1 MSLLDPHEQFNE
13 IKSVV
18 TESLKKIFPI
28 NKNNI
33 TIHVSKIY
41 IEDNKDINDYKS
53 QKETKSKGGTWSIPV
68 YADVIMVD
76 KLTGKETKD
85 SKIHLMNLPKITDRG
100 SYIVSGNEY
109 QLSHQFRLRPGIY
122 TTNTK
127 SGDIK
132 TQINLAKG
140 GVGKNL
146 TIDLDQNKLMLKAR
160 QANIPL
166 YDLLRGLGTSHQEI
180 LKYWGKTATEAASEK
195 FSDLKGEQAVK
206 RFEKAFTDG
215 SPALEFMKSKTKI
228 NPESTKSAIGKEFNS
243 LTPELLALSAGKLIN
258 VKDGKEKIEDR
269 DSLANKSIM
278 GPADFFKEKIE
289 KNNLSVV
296 YNIQRNIN
304 KYTDIKKILSPLVF
318 KSFSDKFFIE
328 SDKSSTTEQTNP
340 LQMLSDASKITI
352 MGEGGLQ
359 DSQQVTQE
367 MRNVHSSHLGFIDP
381 IHTPES
387 DKIGATIHLPLLVK
401 KNGDTINTP
410 VFNLKTLQ
418 KEYLSPSDFYNKK
431 IAFPDQFDS
440 NGKALF
446 NKIKISYKGEVLEVP
461 QNEAQYRLVSPKQ
474 IFGLAT
480 NLIPFLQ
487 NNQGNRAMMA
497 AKHME
502 QAVSLVHR
510 EEPLVQVH
518 ADQGA
523 SFESAIGSQFSIRSN
538 CNGIVKEINNDKIII
553 QDDNTKKNVSYSIYN
568 NFPLNQKTF
577 LHHTPLIKVGDRV
590 KKEQIIADTNYTK
603 NGVLSLG
610 MNLKTAYIPFKGY
623 NYEDGIVI
631 SKSCAEKLVSE
642 HMYHES
648 IKMTPDIILDAGKFY
663 SEFPTI
669 LSQENLN
676 KLDLQGIIK
685 KGERVKFD
693 DVIIAA
699 LCINTI
705 SDGIASK
712 IHKNLN
718 KKYRQISE
726 IWKHEDDGIV
736 TDVHK
741 SSNEI
746 KVFIRTFEKGKMGD
760 KLSLRHGSKGVI
772 TKIIDDHE
780 MPHDKN
786 GNPMEVLLNPHGIVG
801 RINVGQLYES
811 AAAKA
816 AEKNKEKYLVENFSG
831 KNYLNEIKKY
841 VSDSK
846 VNDKE
851 ELFDPETGKSLGK
864 VHIGKPY
871 VLKLFKQAEKGYSA
885 RGYGAKQNYSGS
897 TLQGISGGDEGSK
910 SMDLLTIYSL
920 LSHNSREIL
929 KETSSIKGQKNDEYW
944 EALKSGKSLPVPE
957 VPHVFNKLI
966 TFMKGAGVDVKKDGN
981 SLQLLPLTDTE
992 VLKKSKLKIT
1002 NPGFVMGK
1010 QLKEINGGFI
1020 DINHLG
1026 GVNGENWAHI
1036 ELKERVINPIFENP
1050 IKALTGLKK
1059 TDLSQISKGE
1069 KILNIDGKE
1078 LTGGEAIYSLLK
1090 KTDVKKELKKSIDE
1104 LKKTK
1109 SKDVDSLNKK
1119 IKYLA
1124 LLDKHEIRPEDA
1136 YCNKYIPVIPPKMRK
1151 LDVLPNGALMSPGVN
1166 YIYQGLGVLN
1176 KVSQNPVMDWLSDEN
1191 KVKIRSEIQHMSDA
1205 LRGLH
1210 DINVLK
1216 KESHGFIREI
1226 SGTSQPKHGFFQS
1239 KVLKKQQDLV
1249 GRGVIMPEPSLG
1261 VDECAIPVEM
1271 GWKLYEPFII
1281 KQLVSQGKNLQ
1292 QAKEDVK
1299 HRTPLAHKIL
1309 HDEMQ
1314 HRPVLL
1320 NRSPSLHKFS
1330 IMAFRPKLT
1339 EGKSIKIPPMV
1350 TGPFNADFD
1359 GDTMTVHMP
1368 LSDKSI
1374 EEAHKMMPSNNLYKP
1389 GFGSLI
1395 IGPAHESTL
1404 GIYLLSQTEKD
1415 REKINKLLPEKFKIH
1430 SPLNKSKIKNLF
1442 MEMSKELPK
1451 DQFIDIL
1458 QKIKTEGDIASYQK
1472 GFTLGLSDIS
1482 IPENRDEM
1490 VKKVEEH
1497 VKKSG
1502 DFSSANKEFS
1512 KSVLEHLGKKNSG
1525 FYHMV
1530 VSGARGDDNQV
1541 RQIVAAPLYVK
1552 GANGQLITTPI
1563 KKSYAEGLDVA
1574 EYFNASYGAR
1584 SGMIDR
1590 ALQTS
1595 LPGAFSKDI
1604 MASTISNV
1612 VSTNDCG
1619 THNGV
1624 ELNINSRDC
1633 YDRYTAGDQYGIQ
1646 HNTLVDTELLN
1657 KLKNQKINNI
1667 KVRSPLTCI
1676 AAHGTCKHCAGIDE
1690 FGKLPLI
1697 GENIGAKSGQTI
1709 SEPLTQMTMRT
1720 FHSGGAAGTGLK
1732 KGGLDRITE
1741 LLNMP
1746 KNLVNEAPIALQDG
1760 IVSKITPG
1768 VAGMTDVHIN
1778 NDIYHIHKGFEPY
1791 VKIGQH
1797 VKKGELIGG
1806 GVQKPQTILKTKGML
1821 AAQNYLVD
1829 ELQNTYKD
1837 QGANVSRKILETVIR
1852 SVTNQTRIINPG
1864 HSSDFLKGDIAPLS
1878 VVNNFNSNLEST
1890 VEIEDGVGH
1899 VLNEDLSNFLKKGH
1913 LILISDIPIFKKL
1926 GKTTVKI
1933 KKHEIMHEPV
1943 LKGIQTIPT
1952 TTNDWLAQMGYRE
1965 IAKSITQG
1973 ASEGHKSNLR
1983 SYNPIPAYVHGLNF
1997 GEGTD
2002 GRY

>member
-1 MSLLDPHEQFNE
+1 MSLLDPHVQFNE
-13 IKSVV
+13 IKETV
-18 TESLKKIFPI
+18 TKSLKKIFPI

-33 TIHVSKIY
+33 SLHVSNIY
-41 IEDNKDINDYKS
+41 IDDNKDINDYKS
-53 QKETKSKGGTWSIPV
+53 QKEVKAKGGTWAIPV
-68 YADVIMVD
+68 YADVTMID
-76 KLTGKETKD
+76 KITGKETKD

-100 SYIVSGNEY
+100 SYIVGGNEY
-109 QLSHQFRLRPGIY
+109 QLSHQLRLRPGIY

-180 LKYWGKTATEAASEK
+180 QKYWGKNVTEAVSEK
-195 FSDLKGEQAVK
+195 FTETKGEQAVK
-206 RFEKAFTDG
+206 RFENTFTDG
-215 SPALEFMKSKTKI
+215 SPALEFMKSKTQI
-228 NPESTKSAIGKEFNS
+228 NPEATKSAIGKEFNS

-258 VKDGKEKIEDR
+258 VKDGKDKIEDR
-269 DSLANKSIM
+269 DSLTNKSIM
-278 GPADFFKEKIE
+278 GPADFFKERIE

-304 KYTDIKKILSPLVF
+304 KYSDIKKILSPNVF

-328 SDKSSTTEQTNP
+328 SDKSATTEQTNP
-340 LQMLSDASKITI
+340 LQMLSDASKVTI

-387 DKIGATIHLPLLVK
+387 DKIGATLHLPLLIQK
-401 KNGDTINTP
+401 KGDTINTP
-410 VFNLKTLQ
+410 VINLKTQQ
-418 KEYLSPSDFYNKK
+418 KEYLSPSDFFNKK

-440 NGKALF
+440 NGNPLSD
-446 NKIKISYKGEVLEVP
+446 KIKISFRGDVSEVSK
-461 QNEAQYRLVSPKQ
+461 NEAQYRLVSPKQ

-487 NNQGNRAMMA
+487 NNQGNRTMMA

-502 QAVSLVHR
+502 QAVSLVNR

-518 ADQGA
+518 ADQGI
-523 SFESAIGSQFSIRSN
+523 SFENAIGSQFSIKSKFP
-538 CNGIVKEINNDKIII
+538 GTVKEISDDKIII
-553 QDDNTKKNVSYSIYN
+553 QDENTRKNISYSIYN

-577 LHHTPLIKVGDRV
+577 LHHTSLVKVGDKV
-590 KKEQIIADTNYTK
+590 KKDQVIADTNYTK

-648 IKMTPDIILDAGKFY
+648 LKINPEIVLDAGKFY

-676 KLDLQGIIK
+676 KLDHQGIIK
-685 KGERVKFD
+685 KGEKVKYD
-693 DVIIAA
+693 DVVIAA

-705 SDGIASK
+705 SEGIASK

-718 KKYRQISE
+718 KKYRQVSE
-726 IWKHEDDGIV
+726 VWKHEDEGIV

-741 SSNEI
+741 NSDEI
-746 KVFIRTFEKGKMGD
+746 KIFIRTFEKGKMGD

-811 AAAKA
+811 SAAKA

-831 KNYLNEIKKY
+831 KNYLEQIKKY

-846 VNDKE
+846 INDKE
-851 ELFDPETGKSLGK
+851 DLFDPETGKCLGK
-864 VHIGKPY
+864 VHVGKPY

-885 RGYGAKQNYSGS
+885 RGYGAGQNYSGT
-897 TLQGISGGDEGSK
+897 TLQGISGGEKGSK

-966 TFMKGAGVDVKKDGN
+966 TFMQGAGVDVKKDGN

-1020 DINHLG
+1020 DLNHLG
-1026 GVNGENWAHI
+1026 GTNGENWAHI
-1036 ELKERVINPIFENP
+1036 ELKERVVNPIFENP

-1059 TDLSQISKGE
+1059 NDLSQISKGE
-1069 KILNIDGKE
+1069 KTLKIDDKE

-1090 KTDVKKELKKSIDE
+1090 KINVKDELKKSISE
-1104 LKKTK
+1104 LKNSK
-1109 SKDVDSLNKK
+1109 SKDIDSLNKK

-1176 KVSQNPVMDWLSDEN
+1176 KVSNHPVMEWLSDEN
-1191 KVKIRSEIQHMSDA
+1191 KVKIRSEIQNMSDA

-1210 DINVLK
+1210 DVNVLK

-1261 VDECAIPVEM
+1261 VDECAIPIEM
-1271 GWKLYEPFII
+1271 GWELYEPFII
-1281 KQLVSQGKNLQ
+1281 KQLVSQGNNLQ
-1292 QAKEDVK
+1292 QAKEEVK
-1299 HRTPLAHKIL
+1299 KRTPIANKIL

-1314 HRPVLL
+1314 YRPVLL

-1374 EEAHKMMPSNNLYKP
+1374 EEANRMMPSNNLYKP

-1404 GIYLLSQTEKD
+1404 GIYLLSQNEKD
-1415 REKINKLLPEKFKIH
+1415 REKLNNILPEKFKIH
-1430 SPLNKSKIKNLF
+1430 SALNKNKIKNLF

-1451 DQFIDIL
+1451 NQFIDIL
-1458 QKIKTEGDIASYQK
+1458 QKIKIEGDTASYQK
-1472 GFTLGLSDIS
+1472 GFTLGLNDIS
-1482 IPENRDEM
+1482 IPENRDQM
-1490 VKKVEEH
+1490 VKNVEEH
-1497 VKKSG
+1497 VKRTG
-1502 DFSSANKEFS
+1502 DFSTANNEFS
-1512 KSVLEHLGKKNSG
+1512 KTVLDHLGKKNSG

-1530 VSGARGDDNQV
+1530 ISGARGDDNQV

-1552 GANGQLITTPI
+1552 GANGQLINTPI

-1612 VSTNDCG
+1612 VSVDDCG
-1619 THNGV
+1619 TRNGV
-1624 ELNINSRDC
+1624 YLNLNSRDC
-1633 YDRYTAGDQYGIQ
+1633 YDRYTAGEQFGIP
-1646 HNTLVDTELLN
+1646 HNTHVDTNLLN
-1657 KLKNQKINNI
+1657 KLKNQNINKI
-1667 KVRSPLTCI
+1667 KLRSPLTCI
-1676 AAHGTCKHCAGIDE
+1676 AAHGTCRHCAGIDE
-1690 FGKLPLI
+1690 YGKLPSI
-1697 GENIGAKSGQTI
+1697 GDNIGAKSGQTI

-1720 FHSGGAAGTGLK
+1720 FHSGGAAGSGLK

-1746 KNLVNEAPIALQDG
+1746 KNLVNEAPIALNDG
-1760 IVSKITPG
+1760 IVSKIVPG
-1768 VAGMTDVHIN
+1768 IAGMTDVYVGE
-1778 NDIYHIHKGFEPY
+1778 DLYHIPKGFDVY
-1791 VKIGQH
+1791 I
-1797 VKKGELIGG
+1797 KKGQALKRGDLIGG
-1806 GVQKPQTILKTKGML
+1806 GVQKPQTILKTRGML
-1821 AAQNYLVD
+1821 ATQNYLVD

-1852 SVTNQTRIINPG
+1852 SVTNQTKITNPG
-1864 HSSDFLKGDIAPLS
+1864 NSSEFLKGDIAPLS
-1878 VVNNFNSNLEST
+1878 VINNFNANLETSVA
-1890 VEIEDGVGH
+1890 VEDSVSHI
-1899 VLNEDLSNFLKKGH
+1899 LNEDVTNFLKKGH
-1913 LILISDIPIFKKL
+1913 VILTSDIPIFKKL
-1926 GKTTVKI
+1926 GKNIIKI
-1933 KKHEIMHEPV
+1933 KKHEIMHDPI

-1952 TTNDWLAQMGYRE
+1952 TKNDWLAQMGYRE
-1965 IAKSITQG
+1965 ISKSISQG
-1973 ASEGHKSNLR
+1973 ASEGHKSDLHG
-1983 SYNPIPAYVHGLNF
+1983 YNPLPAYVHGINF
-1997 GEGTD
+1997 GEGKD